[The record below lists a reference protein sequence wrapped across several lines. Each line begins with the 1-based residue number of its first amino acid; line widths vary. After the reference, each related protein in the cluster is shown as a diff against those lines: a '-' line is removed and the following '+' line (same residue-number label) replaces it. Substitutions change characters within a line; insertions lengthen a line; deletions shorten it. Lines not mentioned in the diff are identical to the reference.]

1 MLSGTAGN
9 RLMPQAA
16 GNEKIFR
23 PVIDYLAPV
32 VLLLMPLLMAGQDQ
46 TPVLVSYYGKTPVLD
61 GVLSPGEWNDAA
73 EFRGVK
79 DWWPAFHPVAD
90 EKDLSMKGYVKHDDK
105 FIYFAADVTDDLLYG
120 IDTDRYLPASNPKA
134 HELTREGFPWLGD
147 EMEILLHTTNTPP
160 PAEVEGNGS
169 SWQMVCNLTKS
180 RLGGVGVGGILE
192 GEPRARREA
201 WETYQKWIEI
211 GAQKCAAKKKPEGK
225 GYILE
230 WAIRFDPCL
239 EVAAGQFY
247 SPDIGKSEMRVK
259 IVLGD
264 MDRKEDGSGNPYNF
278 RHEQWYAPAGVPG
291 ERRAWGYLQVMGRE
305 RKP

>member
-1 MLSGTAGN
+1 MAKRALRSLAVVPMLIVPVFLWG
-9 RLMPQAA
+9 QA
-16 GNEKIFR
+16 R
-23 PVIDYLAPV
+23 
-32 VLLLMPLLMAGQDQ
+32 
-46 TPVLVSYYGKTPVLD
+46 TPALVSYYGKTPVLD

-73 EFRGVK
+73 EFRGAK
-79 DWWPAFHPVAD
+79 DWWADFHPVTDDA
-90 EKDLSMKGYVKHDDK
+90 DLSVKGYLKHDDK
-105 FIYFAADVTDDLLYG
+105 FIYLAADVTDNLLYG

-147 EMEILLHTTNTPP
+147 EMEILLNATNAPP
-160 PAEVEGNGS
+160 RGEVEGNGS

-180 RLGGVGVGGILE
+180 RTGGVGVGGILE
-192 GEPRARREA
+192 GEPRARLAA
-201 WETYQKWIEI
+201 WESYQKWIAD
-211 GAQKCAAKKKPEGK
+211 GAQQCAVKKKAEGK

-247 SPDIGKSEMRVK
+247 SPDMGQAEMRAK

-278 RHEQWYAPAGVPG
+278 RHEQWYAPAGDPG
-291 ERRAWGYLQVMGRE
+291 VRRAWGYLQVMGRQK
-305 RKP
+305 KP